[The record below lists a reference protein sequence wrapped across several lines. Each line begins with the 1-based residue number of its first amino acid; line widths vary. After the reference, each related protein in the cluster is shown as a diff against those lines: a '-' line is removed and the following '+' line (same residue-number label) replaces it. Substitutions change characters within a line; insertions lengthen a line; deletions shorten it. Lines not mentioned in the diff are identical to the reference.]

1 VALVGGTSAA
11 AVLDCQEV
19 SLVEH
24 PVSNQQPYWI
34 VNGTFDWLTLRL
46 TSLIIGA
53 TPPLVAPGN
62 SLTTLA
68 TLDCLIQDLFIEQAT
83 RTPERPAI
91 ISSARSLSYADL
103 LSVSRSLGHRL
114 GALGVKPN
122 TLVAIVMDKG
132 WEQIAGVLGALEAG
146 AAYLPIDAN
155 VPEERLHFLLEDG
168 EVQVVLTQSWLDHKL
183 PWPPGVTR
191 LCIDREDIGT
201 NHAEPL
207 PRVQTP
213 EDVAYVLYT
222 SGSTG
227 KPKGVMIGHRGLV
240 NCIRETNQTFGVGA
254 DDRALAV
261 TALHHDM
268 SVYDIFG
275 LLAAGGAIVMPDR
288 EGTRAPDHWVELID
302 RHRVT
307 LWNSVPAFMEMLLV
321 HSAAQKVSLRDRLRV
336 AFLGGDWIPLSAP
349 QRIRAHF
356 GDVQVVSV
364 GGPTETTVWNI
375 WYPVKEVLPEWKSI
389 PYGHP
394 IANTRYH
401 VLDENLNDCR
411 TGESGELC
419 CSGVGLL
426 KGYWRND
433 EQTRAR
439 TGIHPRTGERI
450 YRTGD
455 RGRFMPDGEIEFLG
469 RIDRQIKINGQRI
482 ELGEIEATL
491 LRQAGV
497 KQAVVDV
504 IEHDGQKKLAAYVV
518 PESGHALQGPVLR
531 AALESSLPAHMVPS
545 SYLMLEA
552 LPLNANGKV
561 DRSLLPAPV
570 VAPSTANSSSSAK
583 EGTEQIISTVWKK
596 LLGVDH
602 LTPTDNF
609 FDLGGD
615 SILIVEVHAELQQV
629 LNRKFSVTDLFQ
641 FPSIRSLSNYLDGQ
655 GSKLASSEIAD
666 RIRKQ
671 RDAMAKQRKGKDKVG
686 QLS

>member
-1 VALVGGTSAA
+1 
-11 AVLDCQEV
+11 
-19 SLVEH
+19 
-24 PVSNQQPYWI
+24 
-34 VNGTFDWLTLRL
+34 LT
-46 TSLIIGA
+46 
-53 TPPLVAPGN
+53 
-62 SLTTLA
+62 
-68 TLDCLIQDLFIEQAT
+68 TLDCLIQDLFNDQAT
-83 RTPERPAI
+83 RSPERPAI
-91 ISSARSLSYADL
+91 ISSARTLSYADL
-103 LSVSRSLGHRL
+103 LSVARRLGHRL

-122 TLVAIVMDKG
+122 SLVAIVMDKG
-132 WEQIAGVLGALEAG
+132 WEQIVGALGALEAG
-146 AAYLPIDAN
+146 AAYLPIDAS
-155 VPEERLHFLLEDG
+155 VPEERLRFLLGDG
-168 EVQVVLTQSWLDHKL
+168 EVKVVLTQSWMDQKL
-183 PWPPGVTR
+183 SWPSGVTR
-191 LCIDREDIGT
+191 LSVDREDFGT
-201 NHAEPL
+201 NHVEPL

-213 EDVAYVLYT
+213 DDVAYVLYT

-227 KPKGVMIGHRGLV
+227 KPKGVMIRHRGLV
-240 NCIRETNQTFGVGA
+240 NCIRETNQTFHVGPH
-254 DDRALAV
+254 DRALAV

-275 LLAAGGAIVMPDR
+275 LLAAGGAIVIPDR
-288 EGTRAPDHWVELID
+288 DGTRSPDHWLELID

-307 LWNSVPAFMEMLLV
+307 VWNSVPAFMEMLLV
-321 HSAAQKVSLRDRLRV
+321 HSMAQKVALRDRLRL

-349 QRIRAHF
+349 GRIRAHF

-375 WYPVKEVLPEWKSI
+375 WYPVKNVLPEWKSI

-394 IANTRYH
+394 IANTKYY
-401 VLDENLNDCR
+401 VLDENLNDCAA
-411 TGESGELC
+411 GEAGELC
-419 CSGVGLL
+419 CAGVGLL
-426 KGYWRND
+426 NGYWRNE

-439 TGIHPRTGERI
+439 TAIHPRTKERI

-455 RGRFMPDGEIEFLG
+455 RGRLMPDGEIEFLG

-482 ELGEIEATL
+482 ELGEIEAGL
-491 LRQAGV
+491 LRQPGV

-518 PESGHALQGPVLR
+518 PDSGHTLQGAALR
-531 AALESSLPAHMVPS
+531 LALESSLPAHMIPS

-561 DRSLLPAPV
+561 DRCLLPAPV
-570 VAPSTANSSSSAK
+570 LAQNGTNDGLPVK
-583 EGTEQIISTVWKK
+583 EGTEKIISEIWKK
-596 LLGVDH
+596 LLSVDH

-609 FDLGGD
+609 FDLGAD

-641 FPSIRSLSNYLDGQ
+641 YPSIRALSNYLDGQ
-655 GSKLASSEIAD
+655 GSKPAGFDIAD

-671 RDAMAKQRKGKDKVG
+671 RDAMAKQRKDKVG

>member
-1 VALVGGTSAA
+1 MHPSCVMAEDGLARSQVRALP
-11 AVLDCQEV
+11 D
-19 SLVEH
+19 
-24 PVSNQQPYWI
+24 
-34 VNGTFDWLTLRL
+34 RL
-46 TSLIIGA
+46 IH
-53 TPPLVAPGN
+53 
-62 SLTTLA
+62 
-68 TLDCLIQDLFIEQAT
+68 DLFAQQAA
-83 RTPERPAI
+83 RTPGSPAI
-91 ISSARSLSYADL
+91 ISTSRTLSYADL
-103 LSVSRSLGHRL
+103 LSVSRALGHRL
-114 GALGVKPN
+114 RALGVRPN
-122 TLVAIVMDKG
+122 TLVAVVMDKG
-132 WEQIAGVLGALEAG
+132 WEQIVAVLGTLEAG

-155 VPEERLHFLLEDG
+155 VPQERLRFLLGDG
-168 EVQVVLTQSWLDHKL
+168 EVEVVLTQSWLDERL
-183 PWPPGVTR
+183 PWPPNVTR
-191 LCIDREDIGT
+191 LCIDREDPGT

-207 PRVQTP
+207 PREQTP

-240 NCIRETNQTFGVGA
+240 NCILETNRTFQVNS

-288 EGTRAPDHWVELID
+288 DGTRSPDHWVELIE
-302 RHRVT
+302 RHHVT
-307 LWNSVPAFMEMLLV
+307 VWNSVPAFMEMLLI
-321 HSAAQKVSLRDRLRV
+321 HSAAQKVIVRNRLRL
-336 AFLGGDWIPLSAP
+336 AFLGGDWIALSAP
-349 QRIRAHF
+349 ERIRAHF

-375 WYPVKEVLPEWKSI
+375 WYPVKNVQADWNSI

-394 IANTRYH
+394 IANTRYY
-401 VLDENLNDCR
+401 VLDEQLQDCPR
-411 TGESGELC
+411 GEPGELC

-439 TGIHPRTGERI
+439 TALHPRTGERI

-491 LRQAGV
+491 LRQSGV
-497 KQAVVDV
+497 KQAVVDA
-504 IEHDGQKKLAAYVV
+504 IDFDGQKKLAAYIV
-518 PESGHALQGPVLR
+518 PENVPGNGQPLQAHTLR
-531 AALESSLPAHMVPS
+531 AALESFLPAYMIPS
-545 SYLMLEA
+545 SFLMMKA

-570 VAPSTANSSSSAK
+570 PVPTEPAIGAPAVKAGM
-583 EGTEQIISTVWKK
+583 EEIISSVWKK
-596 LLGVDH
+596 VLGVEH
-602 LTPTDNF
+602 LGPADNF

-615 SILIVEVHAELQQV
+615 SLLLVEVHAELQQT

-641 FPSIRSLSNYLDGQ
+641 FPSIRALSNYLDGQ
-655 GSKLASSEIAD
+655 ASQVASSEIAE

-671 RDAMAKQRKGKDKVG
+671 RNAMAKQRDNKDKVG
-686 QLS
+686 QHQ

>member
-1 VALVGGTSAA
+1 
-11 AVLDCQEV
+11 
-19 SLVEH
+19 
-24 PVSNQQPYWI
+24 
-34 VNGTFDWLTLRL
+34 
-46 TSLIIGA
+46 
-53 TPPLVAPGN
+53 
-62 SLTTLA
+62 LTTLA
-68 TLDCLIQDLFIEQAT
+68 TLDCLIQDLFIEQAR

-91 ISSARSLSYADL
+91 ISSTRTLSYADL
-103 LSVSRSLGHRL
+103 LSVVRGIGHRL
-114 GALGVKPN
+114 RGVGVKPN

-132 WEQIAGVLGALEAG
+132 WEQIAGVLGSLEAG
-146 AAYLPIDAN
+146 AAYLPIDAS
-155 VPEERLHFLLEDG
+155 VPEERLRFLLEDG
-168 EVQVVLTQSWLDHKL
+168 EVEVVLTQSWLDQKL
-183 PWPPGVTR
+183 SWPPGVTR
-191 LCIDREDIGT
+191 LCINREDPGT
-201 NHAEPL
+201 NHAQPL
-207 PRVQTP
+207 PRVQIP
-213 EDVAYVLYT
+213 DDVAYVLYT

-240 NCIRETNQTFGVGA
+240 NCIRETNRAFGVGQN
-254 DDRALAV
+254 DRALAV

-275 LLAAGGAIVMPDR
+275 LLAAGGAIVVPDR
-288 EGTRAPDHWVELID
+288 DGTRSPDHWVDLID

-307 LWNSVPAFMEMLLV
+307 VWNSVPAFMEMLLV
-321 HSAAQKVSLRDRLRV
+321 HTAGQKVNMHDRLRV

-349 QRIRAHF
+349 ERIRAHF

-375 WYPVKEVLPEWKSI
+375 WYPVKEVKPEWKSI

-394 IANTRYH
+394 IANTRYY
-401 VLDENLNDCR
+401 VLDDQLQDCAS
-411 TGESGELC
+411 GEAGELC

-439 TGIHPRTGERI
+439 TAIHSRTGERI

-504 IEHDGQKKLAAYVV
+504 TEHDGQKKLAAYVV
-518 PESGHALQGPVLR
+518 PESDHPLQAHALR

-561 DRSLLPAPV
+561 DRSLLPVPV
-570 VAPSTANSSSSAK
+570 AVQGAASNGSPVK
-583 EGTEQIISTVWKK
+583 EGTEQIISAVWKK

-629 LNRKFSVTDLFQ
+629 LNRRFSVTDLFQ
-641 FPSIRSLSNYLDGQ
+641 FPSIRALSNYLDGQ

-671 RDAMAKQRKGKDKVG
+671 RDAMVKQRNNKVG

>member
-1 VALVGGTSAA
+1 M
-11 AVLDCQEV
+11 
-19 SLVEH
+19 
-24 PVSNQQPYWI
+24 
-34 VNGTFDWLTLRL
+34 
-46 TSLIIGA
+46 
-53 TPPLVAPGN
+53 
-62 SLTTLA
+62 
-68 TLDCLIQDLFIEQAT
+68 
-83 RTPERPAI
+83 
-91 ISSARSLSYADL
+91 
-103 LSVSRSLGHRL
+103 SRSLGHRL
-114 GALGVKPN
+114 KALGVKPN

-132 WEQIAGVLGALEAG
+132 WEQIAGALGALQAG

-155 VPEERLHFLLEDG
+155 VPEERLRFLLEDG
-168 EVQVVLTQSWLDHKL
+168 EVKVVFTQSWLDERLH
-183 PWPPGVTR
+183 WPPGVTR
-191 LCIDREDIGT
+191 LCVDLQNSDA
-201 NHAEPL
+201 NHAGAL

-213 EDVAYVLYT
+213 DDVAYVLYT

-240 NCIRETNQTFGVGA
+240 NCIRETNRTFDVVPN
-254 DDRALAV
+254 DRALAV

-288 EGTRAPDHWVELID
+288 DGIRSPDHWVELID

-307 LWNSVPAFMEMLLV
+307 MWNSVPAFMEMLLV
-321 HSAAQKVSLRDRLRV
+321 HSVAQRSPCLIDCALRFSVVIGSR
-336 AFLGGDWIPLSAP
+336 SAP
-349 QRIRAHF
+349 LDASGRISATRK
-356 GDVQVVSV
+356 VVSV

-375 WYPVKEVLPEWKSI
+375 WYPVKTVQAEWKSI

-401 VLDENLNDCR
+401 VLDEKSNDCAV
-411 TGESGELC
+411 GEAGELC

-433 EQTRAR
+433 EHTRAR

-455 RGRFMPDGEIEFLG
+455 RGRLMPNGEIEFLG
-469 RIDRQIKINGQRI
+469 RIDRQAKINGQRI

-491 LRQAGV
+491 LQLPGV

-504 IEHDGQKKLAAYVV
+504 VEHDGQRKLAAYVV
-518 PESGHALQGPVLR
+518 PESGCALQGLALR
-531 AALESSLPAHMVPS
+531 TALETSLPTHMIPS

-570 VAPSTANSSSSAK
+570 VAKTAADSCSAVK
-583 EGTEQIISTVWKK
+583 EGTEQIISAVWKK
-596 LLGVDH
+596 LLGVDS
-602 LTPTDNF
+602 LAPTDNF

-615 SILIVEVHAELQQV
+615 SILIVEVHAELQQL
-629 LNRKFSVTDLFQ
+629 LNRKLSVTDLFQ
-641 FPSIRSLSNYLDGQ
+641 FPSIRALSNYLDGQ
-655 GSKLASSEIAD
+655 GSKLVSSDIGD

-671 RDAMAKQRKGKDKVG
+671 RDAIAKQRKDKDKHKVG
-686 QLS
+686 QVCMSDHDTQDLSNALAIVGMSGRFPGARTVAEFWRNQLGRR